1 MKINVFNQEPV
12 IFDLPNGLHVHLIKG
27 QTKQTYIQVDIPL
40 GSFVT
45 SYEVDGKKFHVI
57 PGSAH
62 FLEHK
67 IFATE
72 DGDAFHKFHELGLT
86 ANAHTTYRS
95 TSYTISGYKHIKE
108 GIKALLDMLDHTYFT
123 NENVESEIL
132 IISEEISMYD
142 DDPMTLMYQ
151 KMYDQMLH
159 QHPLKNDIAGTIDDV
174 QLISKDSLLELF
186 NHFYKSPKRQLIIY
200 GPIDIDSM
208 KDYLMSLYPERV
220 ECPNP
225 LMSPVDEPFHVVNPS
240 DEMYLNISL
249 PVIMMGI
256 KYQQTSKLEIDLFKT
271 ELLMLFLMRLIF
283 GQQSDFVEK
292 MQQMGYIVDGFDFQ
306 ITMED
311 QTLVFIMDA
320 ESENPSELNEFVQKT
335 LLKDA
340 MKYLDQTAFDVLKK
354 AYIGNYIM
362 ALDDIETRIYLYGKY
377 HLYNLSLEEAIN
389 SIYEITLQDV
399 INLYHKI
406 HEDMISILIAHPI
419 DEKTY

>member
-1 MKINVFNQEPV
+1 MKINVFNQEPT
-12 IFDLPNGLHVHLIKG
+12 IFDLPNGLHVHLIYG

-45 SYEVDGKKFHVI
+45 SYEIDGNKFHVI

-95 TSYTISGYKHIKE
+95 TSYTISGYKNINE
-108 GIKALLDMLDHTYFT
+108 GIRTLLEMLDDTYFT
-123 NENVESEIL
+123 NENVESEKL

-151 KMYDQMLH
+151 KMYEQMLY
-159 QHPLKNDIAGTIDDV
+159 QHPLKNDIAGTIDDIE
-174 QLISKDSLLELF
+174 LISKESLVELF
-186 NHFYKSPKRQLIIY
+186 NHFYKSSKRQLIIY
-200 GPIDIDSM
+200 GPINVDSM
-208 KDYLMSLYPERV
+208 KAFLISLYPEFINSPDPIITQV
-220 ECPNP
+220 E
-225 LMSPVDEPFHVVNPS
+225 EPIGVFKEN

-256 KYQQTSKLEIDLFKT
+256 KYQQNSGLEIDLFKT

-311 QTLVFIMDA
+311 RTLVFIMDA
-320 ESENPSELNEFVQKT
+320 ETENPGELKSFV
-335 LLKDA
+335 LNNLWMDG
-340 MKYLDQTAFDVLKK
+340 MKYLDQSAFEVLKK

-377 HLYNLSLEEAIN
+377 HLYNLSLEDAIN

-399 INLYHKI
+399 INLYHSI
-406 HEDMISILIAHPI
+406 HEDMISTLIAYPI